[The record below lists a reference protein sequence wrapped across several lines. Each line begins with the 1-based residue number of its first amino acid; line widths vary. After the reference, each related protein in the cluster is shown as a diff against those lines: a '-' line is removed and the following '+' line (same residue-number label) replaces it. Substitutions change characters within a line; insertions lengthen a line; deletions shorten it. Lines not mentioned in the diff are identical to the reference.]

1 MHNID
6 NFMQKHYNIH
16 DNKNGGTV
24 MVTKNFQKRVDADL
38 LDRVSVIYQSLGTSV
53 GDAFVMFLKKS
64 EEVKGLPFELRQP
77 MTDQELDCQLTE
89 ALMKN
94 SVEREVD
101 FSKPEDIA
109 FFFDEKFPEYGD
121 NHEAI

>member
-1 MHNID
+1 
-6 NFMQKHYNIH
+6 
-16 DNKNGGTV
+16 

-77 MTDQELDCQLTE
+77 LSDQELDFQLTE
-89 ALMKN
+89 ALLRN
-94 SVEREVD
+94 SVERKLD
-101 FSKPEDIA
+101 FTKPEDVA
-109 FFFDEKFPEYGD
+109 LFFDEDFPEYED
-121 NHEAI
+121 SHEAI